1 MNQKKDYV
9 LRWIPK
15 YSIIPLITALVLNT
29 LVYSGTMVLCKGLYH
44 HDFTTAFDR
53 MVPVIPEFTS
63 IYLICYVFW
72 VVNYIMTAR
81 ISREHMYRFLTA
93 DYLSRIVCGI
103 FFVFLPTTLV
113 RPEITGTG
121 FWDQALRFVYSID
134 QSANLFPSIHCLVSW
149 FCYIGIRHQKKIPV
163 WYQRFSL
170 VFAILVCISTQV
182 TKQHYII
189 DVFGGIILSEV
200 CYLIGRKMKQR
211 KIFKISYYYIVSG
224 MFVPFAVLMMP
235 LVKETAQLGIA
246 NRFGVIVLYVVFFM
260 PMNVLLYSGYLN
272 NIPMALEEAACVDGA
287 GVWQTYWKII
297 FPNMKPMHATVA
309 VLTAMSTWND
319 VMTPL
324 VIMSGTD
331 QNTLPLA
338 QLNFQTQFGTNYNLA
353 FASYLLALLPIL
365 IFYIICQKQIING
378 VVNGAVK

>member
-103 FFVFLPTTLV
+103 LFVFLPTTLV

-170 VFAILVCISTQV
+170 VFGILVCISTQV
-182 TKQHYII
+182 T
-189 DVFGGIILSEV
+189 
-200 CYLIGRKMKQR
+200 
-211 KIFKISYYYIVSG
+211 
-224 MFVPFAVLMMP
+224 
-235 LVKETAQLGIA
+235 
-246 NRFGVIVLYVVFFM
+246 
-260 PMNVLLYSGYLN
+260 
-272 NIPMALEEAACVDGA
+272 
-287 GVWQTYWKII
+287 
-297 FPNMKPMHATVA
+297 
-309 VLTAMSTWND
+309 
-319 VMTPL
+319 
-324 VIMSGTD
+324 
-331 QNTLPLA
+331 
-338 QLNFQTQFGTNYNLA
+338 
-353 FASYLLALLPIL
+353 
-365 IFYIICQKQIING
+365 
-378 VVNGAVK
+378 

>member
-15 YSIIPLITALVLNT
+15 YSIIPLITALILNT

-103 FFVFLPTTLV
+103 SFVFLPTTLV

-134 QSANLFPSIHCLVSW
+134 QSANLFPSIHCLVS
-149 FCYIGIRHQKKIPV
+149 
-163 WYQRFSL
+163 
-170 VFAILVCISTQV
+170 
-182 TKQHYII
+182 
-189 DVFGGIILSEV
+189 
-200 CYLIGRKMKQR
+200 
-211 KIFKISYYYIVSG
+211 
-224 MFVPFAVLMMP
+224 
-235 LVKETAQLGIA
+235 
-246 NRFGVIVLYVVFFM
+246 
-260 PMNVLLYSGYLN
+260 
-272 NIPMALEEAACVDGA
+272 
-287 GVWQTYWKII
+287 
-297 FPNMKPMHATVA
+297 
-309 VLTAMSTWND
+309 
-319 VMTPL
+319 
-324 VIMSGTD
+324 
-331 QNTLPLA
+331 
-338 QLNFQTQFGTNYNLA
+338 
-353 FASYLLALLPIL
+353 
-365 IFYIICQKQIING
+365 
-378 VVNGAVK
+378 

>member
-134 QSANLFPSIHCLVSW
+134 QSANLFPSI
-149 FCYIGIRHQKKIPV
+149 
-163 WYQRFSL
+163 
-170 VFAILVCISTQV
+170 
-182 TKQHYII
+182 
-189 DVFGGIILSEV
+189 
-200 CYLIGRKMKQR
+200 
-211 KIFKISYYYIVSG
+211 
-224 MFVPFAVLMMP
+224 
-235 LVKETAQLGIA
+235 
-246 NRFGVIVLYVVFFM
+246 
-260 PMNVLLYSGYLN
+260 
-272 NIPMALEEAACVDGA
+272 
-287 GVWQTYWKII
+287 
-297 FPNMKPMHATVA
+297 
-309 VLTAMSTWND
+309 
-319 VMTPL
+319 
-324 VIMSGTD
+324 
-331 QNTLPLA
+331 
-338 QLNFQTQFGTNYNLA
+338 
-353 FASYLLALLPIL
+353 
-365 IFYIICQKQIING
+365 
-378 VVNGAVK
+378 

>member
-113 RPEITGTG
+113 RPEITGSGITIFVFDRSIG
-121 FWDQALRFVYSID
+121 KLISIDSLSGKLVLLYWDQASEEDSSV
-134 QSANLFPSIHCLVSW
+134 VSEIFTC
-149 FCYIGIRHQKKIPV
+149 FCN
-163 WYQRFSL
+163 FSL
-170 VFAILVCISTQV
+170 YFHAGNQAALYHRCVWRD
-182 TKQHYII
+182 H
-189 DVFGGIILSEV
+189 
-200 CYLIGRKMKQR
+200 
-211 KIFKISYYYIVSG
+211 FK
-224 MFVPFAVLMMP
+224 
-235 LVKETAQLGIA
+235 
-246 NRFGVIVLYVVFFM
+246 
-260 PMNVLLYSGYLN
+260 
-272 NIPMALEEAACVDGA
+272 
-287 GVWQTYWKII
+287 
-297 FPNMKPMHATVA
+297 
-309 VLTAMSTWND
+309 
-319 VMTPL
+319 
-324 VIMSGTD
+324 
-331 QNTLPLA
+331 
-338 QLNFQTQFGTNYNLA
+338 
-353 FASYLLALLPIL
+353 
-365 IFYIICQKQIING
+365 
-378 VVNGAVK
+378 

>member
-93 DYLSRIVCGI
+93 DYLSRIICGI

-121 FWDQALRFVYSID
+121 FWDQASEEDSSV
-134 QSANLFPSIHCLVSW
+134 VSEIFTC
-149 FCYIGIRHQKKIPV
+149 FCN
-163 WYQRFSL
+163 FSL
-170 VFAILVCISTQV
+170 YFHAGNQAALYHRCVWRD
-182 TKQHYII
+182 H
-189 DVFGGIILSEV
+189 
-200 CYLIGRKMKQR
+200 
-211 KIFKISYYYIVSG
+211 FK
-224 MFVPFAVLMMP
+224 
-235 LVKETAQLGIA
+235 
-246 NRFGVIVLYVVFFM
+246 
-260 PMNVLLYSGYLN
+260 
-272 NIPMALEEAACVDGA
+272 
-287 GVWQTYWKII
+287 
-297 FPNMKPMHATVA
+297 
-309 VLTAMSTWND
+309 
-319 VMTPL
+319 
-324 VIMSGTD
+324 
-331 QNTLPLA
+331 
-338 QLNFQTQFGTNYNLA
+338 
-353 FASYLLALLPIL
+353 
-365 IFYIICQKQIING
+365 
-378 VVNGAVK
+378 

>member
-121 FWDQALRFVYSID
+121 SGITICVFDRSIGKLISIDSLSGKLVLLYWDQASEEDSSV
-134 QSANLFPSIHCLVSW
+134 VSEIFTC
-149 FCYIGIRHQKKIPV
+149 FCN
-163 WYQRFSL
+163 FSL
-170 VFAILVCISTQV
+170 YFHAGNQAALYHRCVWRD
-182 TKQHYII
+182 H
-189 DVFGGIILSEV
+189 
-200 CYLIGRKMKQR
+200 
-211 KIFKISYYYIVSG
+211 FK
-224 MFVPFAVLMMP
+224 
-235 LVKETAQLGIA
+235 
-246 NRFGVIVLYVVFFM
+246 
-260 PMNVLLYSGYLN
+260 
-272 NIPMALEEAACVDGA
+272 
-287 GVWQTYWKII
+287 
-297 FPNMKPMHATVA
+297 
-309 VLTAMSTWND
+309 
-319 VMTPL
+319 
-324 VIMSGTD
+324 
-331 QNTLPLA
+331 
-338 QLNFQTQFGTNYNLA
+338 
-353 FASYLLALLPIL
+353 
-365 IFYIICQKQIING
+365 
-378 VVNGAVK
+378 

>member
-103 FFVFLPTTLV
+103 SFVFLPTTLV

-121 FWDQALRFVYSID
+121 FWDQALRSIGKLISID
-134 QSANLFPSIHCLVSW
+134 SLFGKL
-149 FCYIGIRHQKKIPV
+149 
-163 WYQRFSL
+163 
-170 VFAILVCISTQV
+170 
-182 TKQHYII
+182 
-189 DVFGGIILSEV
+189 
-200 CYLIGRKMKQR
+200 
-211 KIFKISYYYIVSG
+211 
-224 MFVPFAVLMMP
+224 
-235 LVKETAQLGIA
+235 
-246 NRFGVIVLYVVFFM
+246 
-260 PMNVLLYSGYLN
+260 VLLYWDQASEEDSSVVSEIFTCFCNFSLYFHPGN
-272 NIPMALEEAACVDGA
+272 QAALYHRCVWWDHF
-287 GVWQTYWKII
+287 K
-297 FPNMKPMHATVA
+297 
-309 VLTAMSTWND
+309 
-319 VMTPL
+319 
-324 VIMSGTD
+324 
-331 QNTLPLA
+331 
-338 QLNFQTQFGTNYNLA
+338 
-353 FASYLLALLPIL
+353 
-365 IFYIICQKQIING
+365 
-378 VVNGAVK
+378 

>member
-200 CYLIGRKMKQR
+200 CYLIGRETNLSQGLWKVFEKINQR
-211 KIFKISYYYIVSG
+211 VGLERRS
-224 MFVPFAVLMMP
+224 
-235 LVKETAQLGIA
+235 VKYKGKLSEIKG
-246 NRFGVIVLYVVFFM
+246 
-260 PMNVLLYSGYLN
+260 
-272 NIPMALEEAACVDGA
+272 
-287 GVWQTYWKII
+287 
-297 FPNMKPMHATVA
+297 
-309 VLTAMSTWND
+309 
-319 VMTPL
+319 
-324 VIMSGTD
+324 
-331 QNTLPLA
+331 
-338 QLNFQTQFGTNYNLA
+338 
-353 FASYLLALLPIL
+353 
-365 IFYIICQKQIING
+365 
-378 VVNGAVK
+378 

>member
-121 FWDQALRFVYSID
+121 FWDQALRFVYSIGK
-134 QSANLFPSIHCLVSW
+134 LISID
-149 FCYIGIRHQKKIPV
+149 
-163 WYQRFSL
+163 SL
-170 VFAILVCISTQV
+170 SCKL
-182 TKQHYII
+182 
-189 DVFGGIILSEV
+189 
-200 CYLIGRKMKQR
+200 
-211 KIFKISYYYIVSG
+211 
-224 MFVPFAVLMMP
+224 
-235 LVKETAQLGIA
+235 
-246 NRFGVIVLYVVFFM
+246 
-260 PMNVLLYSGYLN
+260 VLLYWDQASEEDSSVVSEIFTCFCNFSLYFHAGN
-272 NIPMALEEAACVDGA
+272 QAALYHRCVWRDHF
-287 GVWQTYWKII
+287 K
-297 FPNMKPMHATVA
+297 
-309 VLTAMSTWND
+309 
-319 VMTPL
+319 
-324 VIMSGTD
+324 
-331 QNTLPLA
+331 
-338 QLNFQTQFGTNYNLA
+338 
-353 FASYLLALLPIL
+353 
-365 IFYIICQKQIING
+365 
-378 VVNGAVK
+378 

>member
-121 FWDQALRFVYSID
+121 FWDQASEEDSSV
-134 QSANLFPSIHCLVSW
+134 VSEIFTC
-149 FCYIGIRHQKKIPV
+149 FCN
-163 WYQRFSL
+163 FSL
-170 VFAILVCISTQV
+170 YFHAGNQAALYHRCVWRN
-182 TKQHYII
+182 H
-189 DVFGGIILSEV
+189 
-200 CYLIGRKMKQR
+200 
-211 KIFKISYYYIVSG
+211 FK
-224 MFVPFAVLMMP
+224 
-235 LVKETAQLGIA
+235 
-246 NRFGVIVLYVVFFM
+246 
-260 PMNVLLYSGYLN
+260 
-272 NIPMALEEAACVDGA
+272 
-287 GVWQTYWKII
+287 
-297 FPNMKPMHATVA
+297 
-309 VLTAMSTWND
+309 
-319 VMTPL
+319 
-324 VIMSGTD
+324 
-331 QNTLPLA
+331 
-338 QLNFQTQFGTNYNLA
+338 
-353 FASYLLALLPIL
+353 
-365 IFYIICQKQIING
+365 
-378 VVNGAVK
+378 

>member
-93 DYLSRIVCGI
+93 DYLSRIICGI

-149 FCYIGIRHQKKIPV
+149 FCYWDQASEEDSSVVSEIFTCFCN
-163 WYQRFSL
+163 FSL
-170 VFAILVCISTQV
+170 YFHAGNQAALYHRCVWRD
-182 TKQHYII
+182 H
-189 DVFGGIILSEV
+189 
-200 CYLIGRKMKQR
+200 
-211 KIFKISYYYIVSG
+211 FK
-224 MFVPFAVLMMP
+224 
-235 LVKETAQLGIA
+235 
-246 NRFGVIVLYVVFFM
+246 
-260 PMNVLLYSGYLN
+260 
-272 NIPMALEEAACVDGA
+272 
-287 GVWQTYWKII
+287 
-297 FPNMKPMHATVA
+297 
-309 VLTAMSTWND
+309 
-319 VMTPL
+319 
-324 VIMSGTD
+324 
-331 QNTLPLA
+331 
-338 QLNFQTQFGTNYNLA
+338 
-353 FASYLLALLPIL
+353 
-365 IFYIICQKQIING
+365 
-378 VVNGAVK
+378 

>member
-1 MNQKKDYV
+1 MIYGRTIREKRKRIDHWKEQTYESEKDYV

-134 QSANLFPSIHCLVSW
+134 QSANLFPSIHLFGKSGFVILGS
-149 FCYIGIRHQKKIPV
+149 GIRR
-163 WYQRFSL
+163 RFQ
-170 VFAILVCISTQV
+170 C
-182 TKQHYII
+182 
-189 DVFGGIILSEV
+189 GIRDFHLF
-200 CYLIGRKMKQR
+200 L
-211 KIFKISYYYIVSG
+211 
-224 MFVPFAVLMMP
+224 
-235 LVKETAQLGIA
+235 
-246 NRFGVIVLYVVFFM
+246 
-260 PMNVLLYSGYLN
+260 
-272 NIPMALEEAACVDGA
+272 
-287 GVWQTYWKII
+287 
-297 FPNMKPMHATVA
+297 
-309 VLTAMSTWND
+309 
-319 VMTPL
+319 
-324 VIMSGTD
+324 
-331 QNTLPLA
+331 
-338 QLNFQTQFGTNYNLA
+338 QF
-353 FASYLLALLPIL
+353 
-365 IFYIICQKQIING
+365 
-378 VVNGAVK
+378 

>member
-235 LVKETAQLGIA
+235 LVKETAQMGIA

-260 PMNVLLYSGYLN
+260 PMNVLLYSGYLT
-272 NIPMALEEAACVDGA
+272 NIPLALE
-287 GVWQTYWKII
+287 
-297 FPNMKPMHATVA
+297 
-309 VLTAMSTWND
+309 LS
-319 VMTPL
+319 
-324 VIMSGTD
+324 
-331 QNTLPLA
+331 
-338 QLNFQTQFGTNYNLA
+338 
-353 FASYLLALLPIL
+353 L
-365 IFYIICQKQIING
+365 IHI
-378 VVNGAVK
+378 

>member
-121 FWDQALRFVYSID
+121 ITICVFDRSIGKLISIDSLSGKLVLLYWDQASEEDSSV
-134 QSANLFPSIHCLVSW
+134 VSEIFTC
-149 FCYIGIRHQKKIPV
+149 FCN
-163 WYQRFSL
+163 FSL
-170 VFAILVCISTQV
+170 YFHAGNQAALYHRCVWRD
-182 TKQHYII
+182 H
-189 DVFGGIILSEV
+189 
-200 CYLIGRKMKQR
+200 
-211 KIFKISYYYIVSG
+211 FK
-224 MFVPFAVLMMP
+224 
-235 LVKETAQLGIA
+235 
-246 NRFGVIVLYVVFFM
+246 
-260 PMNVLLYSGYLN
+260 
-272 NIPMALEEAACVDGA
+272 
-287 GVWQTYWKII
+287 
-297 FPNMKPMHATVA
+297 
-309 VLTAMSTWND
+309 
-319 VMTPL
+319 
-324 VIMSGTD
+324 
-331 QNTLPLA
+331 
-338 QLNFQTQFGTNYNLA
+338 
-353 FASYLLALLPIL
+353 
-365 IFYIICQKQIING
+365 
-378 VVNGAVK
+378 

>member
-121 FWDQALRFVYSID
+121 FWDQASEEDSRV
-134 QSANLFPSIHCLVSW
+134 VSEIFTC
-149 FCYIGIRHQKKIPV
+149 FCN
-163 WYQRFSL
+163 FSL
-170 VFAILVCISTQV
+170 YFHAGNQAALYHRCVWRD
-182 TKQHYII
+182 H
-189 DVFGGIILSEV
+189 
-200 CYLIGRKMKQR
+200 
-211 KIFKISYYYIVSG
+211 FK
-224 MFVPFAVLMMP
+224 
-235 LVKETAQLGIA
+235 
-246 NRFGVIVLYVVFFM
+246 
-260 PMNVLLYSGYLN
+260 
-272 NIPMALEEAACVDGA
+272 
-287 GVWQTYWKII
+287 
-297 FPNMKPMHATVA
+297 
-309 VLTAMSTWND
+309 
-319 VMTPL
+319 
-324 VIMSGTD
+324 
-331 QNTLPLA
+331 
-338 QLNFQTQFGTNYNLA
+338 
-353 FASYLLALLPIL
+353 
-365 IFYIICQKQIING
+365 
-378 VVNGAVK
+378 